1 MRVTVEFMKSWEKI
15 FLVLAIVFWLAT
27 GCAIISRVQLVFDY
41 STLTLVPPEYEVIAG
56 SASAI
61 AALLAPMAILA
72 LMCVLGRRTG
82 DSKPLLEQPV
92 SSSNAK
98 NFACWFVA
106 SFPLLLL
113 LMRILGLGAPAPGW
127 WELAWFAG
135 WTGLATRMSL
145 HNQDFVFA
153 ARKWHCYA
161 FLSFAVA
168 GCTCWWFSQ
177 SLAYHAEYQLGF
189 NDFGHF
195 SQRISNTA
203 NGYGFLLESPVLPPF
218 WDHFN
223 PGLILLVPLWSIYPK
238 VELIFA
244 VQSVCLA
251 GSAWLVAA
259 IAVSRGESAFT
270 ACAWGLAWLLYP
282 SIGQINLAYTYGWH
296 PITLAIPV
304 LLAAYLSLTRGMVWI
319 AMACAVL
326 ASSFEE
332 GVLVVIACYAAAQS
346 LRIWGKQQQFRKQ
359 TSPNE
364 ASASSSIAFE
374 QTGALP
380 GWLIVTCVSV
390 ASFILVYQFSG
401 FAPFQ
406 TGRFAR
412 LGTSAVEIIASP
424 ILRPDAF
431 WGQLLRPRNF
441 AFAVLMLVPF
451 ATVGS
456 ISYGSRAWLWSLLAI
471 SPPVLVLM
479 IWEHLPAQSL
489 AFQYTSCLIPILFV
503 GIIETTTKTP
513 KPESRAVGMLTT
525 VWILS
530 ISIGQMPWSN
540 DSLGDIKAKTYG
552 LQSSVESRKN
562 RIYGSKEAQRITAW
576 IQSLQKR
583 SSETDGPGSATER
596 LPDWKSLRVLAT
608 GRIAAHFVGV
618 RDVETVGQF
627 WQRYDALKS
636 LDTNLASPILRYDVI
651 LLDLHESFQQTPEET
666 ARTLIEAETHG
677 WRKWKSERD
686 FLVLTR

>member
-1 MRVTVEFMKSWEKI
+1 MEFMKSWGKI
-15 FLVLAIVFWLAT
+15 FLVLAIVLWLAT

-61 AALLAPMAILA
+61 AALVLPMAILA
-72 LMCVLGRRTG
+72 VQWFSMPTTTS
-82 DSKPLLEQPV
+82 SKRLLEQTAAL
-92 SSSNAK
+92 SNLQ
-98 NFACWFVA
+98 NIACWYAA

-113 LMRILGLGAPAPGW
+113 VMRILELGAPPPGW

-135 WTGLATRMSL
+135 WTGLATRVSL
-145 HNQDFVFA
+145 RNSDFAFA
-153 ARKWHCYA
+153 HRKWLCYA
-161 FLSFAVA
+161 FLTIAIA
-168 GCTCWWFSQ
+168 GCTCWWLSQ
-177 SLAYHAEYQLGF
+177 SMAYHADYQLGF

-195 SQRISNTA
+195 AQRISNTA

-223 PGLILLVPLWSIYPK
+223 PGLLLLVPLWSIYPK

-244 VQSVCLA
+244 IQAVCLA

-259 IAVSRGESAFT
+259 IAISRRQSAFT

-304 LLAAYLSLTRGMVWI
+304 LLAAYLSLVRGRVWL
-319 AMACAVL
+319 AVACAVL

-332 GVLVVIACYAAAQS
+332 GVLVVIACYASTQS
-346 LRIWGKQQQFRKQ
+346 LRIWIQQRRIRKQ
-359 TSPNE
+359 SSPSE
-364 ASASSSIAFE
+364 SGASRSIAF
-374 QTGALP
+374 QQSGALP
-380 GWLIVTCVSV
+380 GWLVVSCLSIV
-390 ASFILVYQFSG
+390 SFILVYQFSG

-406 TGRFAR
+406 TGRFAK

-424 ILRPDAF
+424 ILRPEAL

-441 AFAVLMLVPF
+441 AFAVLILIPF
-451 ATVGS
+451 FIVTVGS
-456 ISYGSRAWLWSLLAI
+456 GSVGSRAWLWSLLAI
-471 SPPVLVLM
+471 SPPVFVLM

-503 GIIETTTKTP
+503 GIIETTTNISQP
-513 KPESRAVGMLTT
+513 DSRALGMLAT

-552 LQSSVESRKN
+552 LQSSVKSREN
-562 RIYGSKEAQRITAW
+562 RIYGSKESQRITAW
-576 IQSLQKR
+576 IQSLKKR
-583 SSETDGPGSATER
+583 PSESHVSESATKK
-596 LPDWKSLRVLAT
+596 LPDWKGLRVLAT

-627 WQRYDALKS
+627 WQRYDALRS
-636 LDTNLASPILRYDVI
+636 LDTSLASPILRYDVI
-651 LLDLHESFQQTPEET
+651 LLDRHESFQQTTEET
-666 ARTLIEAETHG
+666 ARTWIEAETHG
-677 WRKWKSERD
+677 WKKLESNFD